1 MPPDGGETFIVNLH
15 APAVERTTM
24 NESSQAYLAYL
35 DLNRLRR
42 WTFIVPYIRIEL
54 NMKKFLC
61 FLLCTALFCG
71 ITPAQ
76 TSLADAEWPSDIS
89 IQADAG
95 ILMDADSGAVLYGKN
110 IHESYFPASIT
121 KILTALII
129 LENCDLDDTVT

>member
-1 MPPDGGETFIVNLH
+1 
-15 APAVERTTM
+15 
-24 NESSQAYLAYL
+24 
-35 DLNRLRR
+35 
-42 WTFIVPYIRIEL
+42 
-54 NMKKFLC
+54 MKKFLC

-129 LENCDLDDTVT
+129 LENCDLDDTVTFSNTAVNSLEQNATILGARVGDQLSVRDCLYALLLQSANEEIGRAHV